1 MNLIQDFKYLD
12 VLAKFGVGGAHP
24 GGLALTKEIFMAENI
39 HRTSQVLDVGCG
51 TGQTAAYL
59 ASTYG
64 AKVTGVDIN
73 PIMVSKAKQRMK
85 DHYLPI
91 QIILGSIENIPLSD
105 QQFDYIIS
113 ESVLSFVNQP
123 VALNEIFRLLKTG
136 GRFIAIEQTVTKQFS
151 AEEER
156 EIKQF
161 YDFHSLNTQED
172 WIAYLNQAGFQHIE
186 IRKSTSFVS
195 EPDYHFSADIEPQLY
210 EMMGKHV
217 ELTSKYLGDLDYR
230 IYLCTK

>member
-1 MNLIQDFKYLD
+1 
-12 VLAKFGVGGAHP
+12 
-24 GGLALTKEIFMAENI
+24 
-39 HRTSQVLDVGCG
+39 
-51 TGQTAAYL
+51 
-59 ASTYG
+59 
-64 AKVTGVDIN
+64 
-73 PIMVSKAKQRMK
+73 MK
-85 DHYLPI
+85 
-91 QIILGSIENIPLSD
+91 IIELFN
-105 QQFDYIIS
+105 FT
-113 ESVLSFVNQP
+113 F
-123 VALNEIFRLLKTG
+123 
-136 GRFIAIEQTVTKQFS
+136 RFIAIEQTITKQFS

-172 WIAYLNQAGFQHIE
+172 WITYLNQAGFLHIE

-195 EPDYHFSADIEPQLY
+195 EPDYHLSADIEPQLY